1 MLKLV
6 NWKSLF
12 VILLVL
18 HLLPL
23 WIFTYFPSQDGPSHI
38 YNALTLKE
46 YHKHENYTM
55 RDVWKLN
62 ITIFPN
68 WLSHLMLASFL
79 YVFPPLVAEKVLLTL
94 AVGLV
99 PISFFYLIDS
109 IYKRGFVFAW
119 LGFLFSYNY
128 LLFMGFYNF
137 ALSTSLFFFCFGHWW
152 RHKDDLRV
160 NHLIVLYILA
170 LLTYLS
176 HIASFGLLVL
186 GLSLAAGCLWG
197 GAAIAI
203 AWNTR
208 KEGFARTIEQFWTG
222 LKPLVRFGLYMIP
235 VYFVLLDYY
244 LKSLKE
250 HGEGHHR
257 GMVWIKDY
265 FWGVK
270 SIVYFTDWHIRVH
283 HVLLVILGLAIVTTV
298 VYRIIRRRWIRNS
311 DVFLVIAA
319 VFTIMFIKAPW
330 GFGPGG
336 WINDRIHF
344 YILLMLAPWL
354 VTDMWKW
361 LRYGFSA
368 AMIVICLLHLGRTTY
383 EIARLSPEIA
393 ELVSGAHLIEPH
405 TTYSVRAG
413 DWRKSDAFGEV
424 KYVSPFVHSTALY
437 GVYTDD
443 ACHLANY
450 EAHYDYFPINEL
462 NRHTYFGHED
472 FTVAWALPPNE
483 NIDDLKRDFDLI
495 HETENLMLFRRKM
508 TESPD
513 LSIWGET
520 DDGRKII
527 RFDMQP
533 PEGHTAEGYHA
544 VHKDVGYVSGRFGW
558 KTQSPHNHHGG
569 NVEVPP
575 DYRDSVWDRHD
586 AAFKFDLPNGSYR
599 VTNLFCSAEDKGH
612 QVNLLANGKRMI
624 NKLSVPPGNEPVQH
638 TYEIEVTDEHLTQ
651 VIYRP
656 NQRVPKAGMHNHW
669 VWNGFT
675 VEEISK

>member
-1 MLKLV
+1 MLKLI

-18 HLLPL
+18 HLLPI

-68 WLSHLMLASFL
+68 WLSHLMLAAFL

-99 PISFFYLIDS
+99 PISFFYLLDAIH
-109 IYKRGFVFAW
+109 KRGFVFAW

-152 RHKDDLRV
+152 RHKDDIRV

-197 GAAIAI
+197 GAAIVT
-203 AWNTR
+203 AWHTR
-208 KEGFARTIEQFWTG
+208 KEGFARTIEQFWAG

-235 VYFVLLDYY
+235 VYFVLMDYY

-270 SIVYFTDWHIRVH
+270 SIVYFTDWHIGVH
-283 HVLLVILGLAIVTTV
+283 HVLLAILGIAILVSLA
-298 VYRIIRRRWIRNS
+298 YRIARKQWVRKS
-311 DVFLVIAA
+311 DVFLVITV
-319 VFTIMFIKAPW
+319 VFTVMFIRAPW

-354 VTDMWKW
+354 ATDMWKW

-393 ELVSGAHLIEPH
+393 ELVSGTHLIEPH
-405 TTYSVRAG
+405 TTYSVRG
-413 DWRKSDAFGEV
+413 GNWHKSDAFGEV

-450 EAHYDYFPINEL
+450 EAHYDYFPINAL

-472 FTVAWALPPNE
+472 YTVAWALPPNE
-483 NIDDLKRDFDLI
+483 NIDDLMRDFDLI
-495 HETENLMLFRRKM
+495 HKTKNLMLFRRKM
-508 TESPD
+508 AESLDP
-513 LSIWGET
+513 SIWSET
-520 DDGRKII
+520 QDGGKII

-533 PEGHTAEGYHA
+533 PEGQTAEGHHA
-544 VHKDVGYVSGRFGW
+544 VHKDLGYVSGRFGW
-558 KTQSPHNHHGG
+558 KTQSPHSHHGG
-569 NVEVPP
+569 NVELPP
-575 DYRDSVWDRHD
+575 DYRDSVLDRHD
-586 AAFKFDLPNGSYR
+586 AVFKLDLPNGWYR
-599 VTNLFCSAEDKGH
+599 VTNFFCSAEDKGH

-624 NKLSVPPGNEPVQH
+624 NKLTVPTGNETVQH